1 METKIRSR
9 VIFIVVVIAL
19 CVAGIIGLP
28 KNVQELR
35 DNIHNRIR
43 LGLDLSG
50 GTHLVLQVQ
59 VEDAVNIT
67 ADQALERLKDE
78 LKTKNIPYSDVQKDD
93 DSGTNPPVHR
103 ILIKGIPQEKSSD
116 LGTLVT
122 QQFSDWD
129 LARVP
134 GDQMARLLSLKIS

>member
-1 METKIRSR
+1 METKLRAR

-19 CVAGIIGLP
+19 CVVGIIGLP

-78 LKTKNIPYSDVQKDD
+78 LKAKNIPYSE
-93 DSGTNPPVHR
+93 R
-103 ILIKGIPQEKSSD
+103 REE
-116 LGTLVT
+116 
-122 QQFSDWD
+122 
-129 LARVP
+129 
-134 GDQMARLLSLKIS
+134 